1 MAFNRRNSGDN
12 GVDLEN
18 NGANDVQLE
27 KKAELTAL
35 NRKNS
40 DVNSV

>member
-27 KKAELTAL
+27 KKW
-35 NRKNS
+35 S
-40 DVNSV
+40 